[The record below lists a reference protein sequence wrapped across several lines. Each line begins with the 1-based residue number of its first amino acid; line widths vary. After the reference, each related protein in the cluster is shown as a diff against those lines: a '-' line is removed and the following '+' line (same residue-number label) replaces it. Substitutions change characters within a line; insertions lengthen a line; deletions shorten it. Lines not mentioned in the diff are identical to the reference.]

1 MKIFRN
7 WIDFNYDR
15 ATQDATE
22 IIQAY
27 MDLAG
32 MLPAGTRGCD
42 AYRRSARDAF
52 EKWRCRA
59 LRSGHFQQADERRLL
74 EILAQDQ

>member
-1 MKIFRN
+1 
-7 WIDFNYDR
+7 
-15 ATQDATE
+15 
-22 IIQAY
+22 

-32 MLPAGTRGCD
+32 MLPAGTHGCD
-42 AYRRSARDAF
+42 AYRRSAHDAF

-59 LRSGHFQQADERRLL
+59 LRWGHFQQADERRLL